1 MSAAA
6 TQNICIDDRSPG
18 DCLAHGFRLSFELRR
33 RRFQLIDRHGEYY
46 LTSCASCSAGRERKR
61 KNGKY
66 TSTAGHTTLSGVVTV
81 ETQPLALVSTE
92 GLKVLCALALQS
104 AQLSADRYRG
114 CCCLLL
120 LLPFVAPIET
130 SQANF
135 NERPGLQAGGSRLNL
150 LLLTSRFYSAC
161 VCVCSVSVGG
171 FDREKIKWVV
181 A

>member
-1 MSAAA
+1 MV
-6 TQNICIDDRSPG
+6 
-18 DCLAHGFRLSFELRR
+18 
-33 RRFQLIDRHGEYY
+33 YY
-46 LTSCASCSAGRERKR
+46 LTSCASCLAGRKR

-114 CCCLLL
+114 CCLLL

-161 VCVCSVSVGG
+161 VCVCVCVCVCSVSVGG
-171 FDREKIKWVV
+171 IRPRKKNGWLRDECCLSRR
-181 A
+181 